1 MPQIIIKRSTLR
13 SADPQ
18 KKDEKV
24 LIVIADDQ
32 VEVYTG
38 QEAQEQLTKE

>member
-1 MPQIIIKRSTLR
+1 MPQIIIKRSNFQT
-13 SADPQ
+13 AEPK

-38 QEAQEQLTKE
+38 QEAEDQTTKE